1 MQNLVAAIPRE
12 SKKKQHICCMITVQ
26 AFTFNEFQE
35 NTYVLYDETGE
46 CVIIDPGC
54 YNPSEQRELVE
65 FIDAHGLKPVK
76 LLNTHCH
83 IDHVLGNTF
92 VAERFKL
99 PLYLHEGELFTY
111 NDTLRWTVL
120 FGIAPLEV
128 PENKVFVTE
137 KDTITFGNS
146 TLHIAFTPGHSKAS
160 ITFYNLDEQFA
171 IAGDVLFMES
181 IGRTD
186 LPGGNYETLIQS
198 IQTQLF
204 AWPDETRIYS
214 GHGYPTTIGHE
225 RKFNPFLNP

>member
-1 MQNLVAAIPRE
+1 
-12 SKKKQHICCMITVQ
+12 MITVQ
-26 AFTFNEFQE
+26 SFTFNEFQE
-35 NTYVLYDETGE
+35 NTYVLFDETGE

-54 YNPSEQRELVE
+54 YKPSEQRELVE
-65 FIDAHGLKPVK
+65 FITQNNLRPVK

-92 VAERFKL
+92 VVETYNVPF
-99 PLYLHEGELFTY
+99 YLHEGEIFTY
-111 NDTLRWTVL
+111 NDTMRWTTI
-120 FGIAPLEV
+120 FSIDPLV
-128 PENKVFVTE
+128 IPENKVFVTE

-146 TLHIAFTPGHSKAS
+146 TLKIAFTPGHSKAS
-160 ITFYNLDEQFA
+160 ITFYNLEDKFA

-186 LPGGNYETLIQS
+186 LPGGNYDTLIQS

-204 AWPDETRIYS
+204 AWPDDTRIYS